1 MMEMMRCSHHVILT
15 LVVCVGC
22 GSVKPNQLP
31 DAPPAIDATTRG
43 TVRVTVLDP
52 SGTGAP
58 AVGANVVFIDPDGT
72 LVKKAATDS
81 AGKADADVL
90 PGASVTAIIAV
101 NTQVRLQ
108 TVLAVKPGD
117 DLVVGTRSPDS
128 SSAGS
133 FTISYPPF
141 AGATSYW
148 VTTPC
153 VSTTFAAPASG
164 GTPAPATIELANS
177 CKLDTM
183 EIVVV
188 AQNASGPLNSIA
200 KSGVKFTSGGS
211 TAITG
216 SYQGLRNFTASYTNI
231 DSGISNLDMTR
242 WSPDALAGYSNNQSI
257 VPTGATQ
264 TFSVTGPISTGGTV
278 VTQVNNKSL
287 SAAQLVRQ
295 AISGNAAT
303 YGLDVGA
310 TLLPWIKQSTFDA
323 ATNKVVVPLDLT
335 GTSAAKPDLFR
346 ISLGYRRID
355 NNMTRLYGWTIF
367 GPEAADIVLPVL
379 PADLGGVGPT
389 AGDTVGITTVGML
402 EADTITSYDAIRNDV
417 NAAFDQ
423 YTSERPPAAAVRIS
437 VGPGQRVP

>member
-1 MMEMMRCSHHVILT
+1 MMAMMRCSHRLLLT
-15 LVVCVGC
+15 VVLCAGC
-22 GSVKPNQLP
+22 GSVKPGQLP
-31 DAPPAIDATTRG
+31 DAAPTIDATTRG
-43 TVRVTVLDP
+43 TVHVTVLDP
-52 SGTGAP
+52 SGTGAA

-72 LVKKAATDS
+72 LVKKASTDS

-90 PGASVTAIIAV
+90 PGASVTAIV
-101 NTQVRLQ
+101 LFNTQVRLQ

-117 DLVVGTRSPDS
+117 DLVVGTKSADS
-128 SSAGS
+128 SSAGN
-133 FTISYPPF
+133 FTISYPAF

-153 VSTTFAAPASG
+153 VSTTFTAPATG
-164 GTPAPATIELANS
+164 ATPAPATIEFANS

-200 KSGVKFTSGGS
+200 KSGVKSTSGGS
-211 TAITG
+211 TTITG

-231 DSGISNLDMTR
+231 DPSITNLDMTR
-242 WSPDALAGYSNNQSI
+242 WIPDAFAGYFNNQTI
-257 VPTGATQ
+257 APTSATQ
-264 TFSVTGPISTGGTV
+264 VFSVTGPIGAGGAV

-287 SAAQLVRQ
+287 SGAQVVRQ
-295 AISGNAAT
+295 TISGNAAT

-310 TLLPWIKQSTFDA
+310 TLLPWVKLPSFDA
-323 ATNKVVVPLDLT
+323 ATNKVLVPLDMT

-346 ISLGYRRID
+346 ISLGYRRVD
-355 NNMTRLYGWTIF
+355 NNVTHQYGWTIF

-379 PADLGGVGPT
+379 PADLGGIGPT
-389 AGDTVGITTVGML
+389 ASDNVGITAVGML

-423 YTSERPPAAAVRIS
+423 YTSDRPPAAAVRMS